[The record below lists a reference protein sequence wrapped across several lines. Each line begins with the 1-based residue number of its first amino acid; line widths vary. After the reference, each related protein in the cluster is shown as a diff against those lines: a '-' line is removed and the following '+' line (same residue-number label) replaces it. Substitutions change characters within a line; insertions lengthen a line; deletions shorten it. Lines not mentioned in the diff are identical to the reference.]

1 MSPHFHFRSAF
12 TSTSTSNSTSGPPL
26 LPPPI
31 PLLRKRRLQRL
42 KLRPFAV
49 DVQQSVRA
57 MLEGS
62 PSAIEVL
69 RDKRGFD
76 LGDGEFARQI
86 ERRTISQAIM

>member
-1 MSPHFHFRSAF
+1 
-12 TSTSTSNSTSGPPL
+12 
-26 LPPPI
+26 
-31 PLLRKRRLQRL
+31 
-42 KLRPFAV
+42 V

-57 MLEGS
+57 MLEGT

-86 ERRTISQAIM
+86 ERWTISQAIAKGLPDPH